1 MADYDIEQ
9 LSDLVKSDIMA
20 ESQGVGEL
28 EVVTYLSGVNSLP
41 ALRGNEVVE
50 VPLSLLSKPA
60 VDAAARA
67 DAATSLAKT
76 ATDQAVEAKKGA
88 DTAAQKV
95 TESILDLTE
104 EKAKISEVYEA
115 EQVRVVNEKA
125 RVEAEK
131 SRSASFGIL
140 KTDMQV
146 AIGGCEAVT
155 KEADNATAQ
164 SLSAAVRADTAADN
178 AFLASDRANTAAD
191 IANAAAN
198 RVDASILEVVTEKQA
213 ALDAA
218 DLANAAALDAT
229 AAVAA
234 CDRSTEEC
242 KDATEQSL
250 VATSDCNDAT
260 RSSLAA
266 TRECVNE
273 TANANSAANNANVA
287 ATAANQSATNL
298 STIKA
303 ECQDATS
310 RCNST
315 NATAEEKIVAM
326 DAVLKSISAESQ
338 AAPVRLEVSVPESIS
353 TKNKVVQRIG
363 FKLYPT
369 YVMQNVLF
377 QRVSGESVTSNPS
390 GILSVKG
397 TGTTKFYVIP
407 PQNTEVWKEVDVTV
421 RQPLIRLTSSGK
433 MRLGNKVRIV

>member
-1 MADYDIEQ
+1 MFNVTNQAELEAFCAYAMPVFLERLKAQATKVGDIE
-9 LSDLVKSDIMA
+9 LA
-20 ESQGVGEL
+20 TTL
-28 EVVTYLSGVNSLP
+28 EGITSLP
-41 ALRGNEVVE
+41 ARQLLGGVE
-50 VPLSLLSKPA
+50 KTVLAPLYLLTKD
-60 VDAAARA
+60 VDSYIAACVS
-67 DAATSLAKT
+67 ATT
-76 ATDQAVEAKKGA
+76 A
-88 DTAAQKV
+88 
-95 TESILDLTE
+95 
-104 EKAKISEVYEA
+104 
-115 EQVRVVNEKA
+115 
-125 RVEAEK
+125 
-131 SRSASFGIL
+131 
-140 KTDMQV
+140 
-146 AIGGCEAVT
+146 
-155 KEADNATAQ
+155 
-164 SLSAAVRADTAADN
+164 
-178 AFLASDRANTAAD
+178 ANTAAAD
-191 IANAAAN
+191 ANAAAKK
-198 RVDASILEVVTEKQA
+198 VTDAILEISQQKQA

-218 DLANAAALDAT
+218 ASANAAASAANNAKALCSTATAECERITALCSQSKSLCDTAT
-229 AAVAA
+229 AA
-234 CDRSTEEC
+234 C
-242 KDATEQSL
+242 KEATQKCIE
-250 VATSDCNDAT
+250 A
-260 RSSLAA
+260 
-266 TRECVNE
+266 

-338 AAPVRLEVSVPESIS
+338 AAPVRLEISVPESIS

-377 QRVSGESVTSNPS
+377 QRVSGESVMAYPS

-433 MRLGNKVRIV
+433 MRLGSKIRIV

>member
-1 MADYDIEQ
+1 MRQVYQ
-9 LSDLVKSDIMA
+9 LNDLAPAQLNTDGLKNVRLGVLGNPIAHSKSP
-20 ESQGVGEL
+20 Q
-28 EVVTYLSGVNSLP
+28 
-41 ALRGNEVVE
+41 
-50 VPLSLLSKPA
+50 
-60 VDAAARA
+60 
-67 DAATSLAKT
+67 
-76 ATDQAVEAKKGA
+76 
-88 DTAAQKV
+88 
-95 TESILDLTE
+95 
-104 EKAKISEVYEA
+104 
-115 EQVRVVNEKA
+115 
-125 RVEAEK
+125 
-131 SRSASFGIL
+131 
-140 KTDMQV
+140 MQ
-146 AIGGCEAVT
+146 
-155 KEADNATAQ
+155 
-164 SLSAAVRADTAADN
+164 
-178 AFLASDRANTAAD
+178 
-191 IANAAAN
+191 
-198 RVDASILEVVTEKQA
+198 QA

-218 DLANAAALDAT
+218 ASANAAASAANNAKALCSTATAECERITALCSQSKSLCDTAT
-229 AAVAA
+229 AA
-234 CDRSTEEC
+234 CRE
-242 KDATEQSL
+242 ATQK
-250 VATSDCNDAT
+250 
-260 RSSLAA
+260 
-266 TRECVNE
+266 CVE
-273 TANANSAANNANVA
+273 ATANANSAANNANVA

-377 QRVSGESVTSNPS
+377 QRVSGESVTANPS

-433 MRLGNKVRIV
+433 MRLGSKIRIV

>member
-1 MADYDIEQ
+1 MFNVTNQAELEAFCAYAMPVFLERLKAQAIKVGDIE
-9 LSDLVKSDIMA
+9 LA
-20 ESQGVGEL
+20 TTL
-28 EVVTYLSGVNSLP
+28 EGITSLP
-41 ALRGNEVVE
+41 ARQLLGGVE
-50 VPLSLLSKPA
+50 KTVLAPLNLLTKE
-60 VDAAARA
+60 VDANIQACI
-67 DAATSLAKT
+67 AAT
-76 ATDQAVEAKKGA
+76 
-88 DTAAQKV
+88 
-95 TESILDLTE
+95 
-104 EKAKISEVYEA
+104 
-115 EQVRVVNEKA
+115 
-125 RVEAEK
+125 
-131 SRSASFGIL
+131 
-140 KTDMQV
+140 V
-146 AIGGCEAVT
+146 A
-155 KEADNATAQ
+155 
-164 SLSAAVRADTAADN
+164 
-178 AFLASDRANTAAD
+178 
-191 IANAAAN
+191 ANAAAS
-198 RVDASILEVVTEKQA
+198 DANAAAKKVTDAILEISQQKQA

-218 DLANAAALDAT
+218 ASANAAASAANNAKALCSTATAECERITALCSQSKSLCDTAT
-229 AAVAA
+229 AA
-234 CDRSTEEC
+234 CRE
-242 KDATEQSL
+242 ATQK
-250 VATSDCNDAT
+250 
-260 RSSLAA
+260 
-266 TRECVNE
+266 CVE
-273 TANANSAANNANVA
+273 ATANANSAANNANVA

-377 QRVSGESVTSNPS
+377 QRVSGESVTANPS

-433 MRLGNKVRIV
+433 MRLGSKIRIV

>member
-1 MADYDIEQ
+1 MFNVTNQAELEAFCAYAMPVFLERLKAQAIKVGDIE
-9 LSDLVKSDIMA
+9 LA
-20 ESQGVGEL
+20 TTL
-28 EVVTYLSGVNSLP
+28 EGITSLP
-41 ALRGNEVVE
+41 ARQLLGGVE
-50 VPLSLLSKPA
+50 KTVLAPLNLLTKE
-60 VDAAARA
+60 VDANIQACI
-67 DAATSLAKT
+67 AAT
-76 ATDQAVEAKKGA
+76 
-88 DTAAQKV
+88 
-95 TESILDLTE
+95 
-104 EKAKISEVYEA
+104 
-115 EQVRVVNEKA
+115 
-125 RVEAEK
+125 
-131 SRSASFGIL
+131 
-140 KTDMQV
+140 V
-146 AIGGCEAVT
+146 A
-155 KEADNATAQ
+155 
-164 SLSAAVRADTAADN
+164 
-178 AFLASDRANTAAD
+178 
-191 IANAAAN
+191 ANAAAS
-198 RVDASILEVVTEKQA
+198 DADAAAKKVTDAILEISQQKQA

-218 DLANAAALDAT
+218 ASANAAASAANNAKALCSTATAECERITALCSQSKSLCDTAT
-229 AAVAA
+229 AA
-234 CDRSTEEC
+234 C
-242 KDATEQSL
+242 KEATQKCIE
-250 VATSDCNDAT
+250 A
-260 RSSLAA
+260 
-266 TRECVNE
+266 

-338 AAPVRLEVSVPESIS
+338 AAPVRLEISVPESIS

-377 QRVSGESVTSNPS
+377 QRVSGESVMANPS

-433 MRLGNKVRIV
+433 MRLGSKIRIV

>member
-28 EVVTYLSGVNSLP
+28 EVVTSLSGVNSLP
-41 ALRGNEVVE
+41 ALRGNKVVE

-60 VDAAARA
+60 EDAAAKVE
-67 DAATSLAKT
+67 AAISNAKT

-88 DTAAQKV
+88 DAAAQRV
-95 TESILDLTE
+95 TETILVLTE

-115 EQVRVVNEKA
+115 EQLRIANEKS

-131 SRSASFGIL
+131 SRTSTFGIL

-146 AIGGCEAVT
+146 AIGACEAAVG
-155 KEADNATAQ
+155 EANNATAQ
-164 SLSAAVRADTAADN
+164 SLSAATRADTAADS

-191 IANAAAN
+191 AANAAAD
-198 RVDASILEVVTEKQA
+198 RVDASILEVGAEKQA

-218 DLANAAALDAT
+218 DLANAAALDAA
-229 AAVAA
+229 AAVIA
-234 CDRSTEEC
+234 CDSSTGEC
-242 KDATEQSL
+242 KAATERSL
-250 VATSDCNDAT
+250 AATSDCNDAT
-260 RSSLAA
+260 RSSLSA
-266 TRECVNE
+266 TNACVNE
-273 TANANSAANNANVA
+273 TANANVAANNANVA

-298 STIKA
+298 NAIKS

-326 DAVLKSISAESQ
+326 DAVLKSISAESN

-363 FKLYPT
+363 IQLYPT

-377 QRVSGESVTSNPS
+377 QRVSGESVTANPS

-433 MRLGNKVRIV
+433 MRLSNKVRIV